1 MVHPT
6 YDPYS
11 LVNLV
16 MQELS
21 RKGIKSH
28 FWGGEIGDAAKAAE
42 DMLCALGIAPVVAD
56 NGE

>member
-16 MQELS
+16 MQELARRGVKS
-21 RKGIKSH
+21 R
-28 FWGGEIGDAAKAAE
+28 FWGEEIGDAVKAAE
-42 DMLCALGIAPVVAD
+42 DMLCALGVAPVVAD